1 MSEVLPGSPCLP
13 AGIVRPA
20 TLSGV
25 LVLEQ
30 VLQVARRLAH
40 PSDLNEL
47 LEEVV
52 ASGRDALQTDRASV
66 LLLDR
71 DANEFYSRATSDGDT
86 LRFPADKGIAGET
99 LRTRIL
105 RIDDCYADPRFNRE
119 VDKQTG
125 YRTNNMISV
134 ALVGSD
140 DQAVGVMQLL
150 NAEKGH
156 FDDQDEALAETFA
169 AFAAVAIQRAQA
181 EEVRLAK
188 AQLERDLDVARE
200 LQMALLPKKT
210 PELPGYEIATF
221 FQPADQTGGDMFD
234 LFPIPGTEDTE
245 SPGLT
250 ILLADATGHGI
261 GAAVSVTQVR
271 SMLRT
276 ADQLG
281 ADLEALCRHLNNQ
294 LADDLPSGKFVTAFF
309 GRLRS
314 TEHELH
320 YRSMGQAPLL
330 HYIAAESRK
339 VWLNASS
346 VPMGLLPDPPLP
358 RPEPI
363 HMAPG
368 DTFVLLSDG
377 FYEQSNM
384 DGEEMG
390 KERVGAIVEAQLEHG
405 AEAIV
410 ENLCSELDRFSGS
423 KGQEDDLTAVVLRR
437 LPD

>member
-1 MSEVLPGSPCLP
+1 M
-13 AGIVRPA
+13 
-20 TLSGV
+20 
-25 LVLEQ
+25 
-30 VLQVARRLAH
+30 
-40 PSDLNEL
+40 
-47 LEEVV
+47 
-52 ASGRDALQTDRASV
+52 ASGRDALKTDRASV

-71 DANEFYSRATSDGDT
+71 EANEFYTQATSDGDT
-86 LRFPADKGIAGET
+86 FRFPADKGIAGET
-99 LRTRIL
+99 LRCNIL

-134 ALVGSD
+134 ALVGGD

-200 LQMALLPKKT
+200 LQMALLPRET
-210 PELPGYEIATF
+210 PQVPGYEIATF

-234 LFPIPGTEDTE
+234 LFPIPGADGGE

-250 ILLADATGHGI
+250 VLLADATGHGI

-276 ADQLG
+276 GDQLG
-281 ADLEALCRHLNNQ
+281 ADLETLCKHLNNQ

-309 GRLRS
+309 GRL
-314 TEHELH
+314 HVADNDLH
-320 YRSMGQAPLL
+320 YLSMGQAPLL
-330 HYIAAESRK
+330 HYIAAEK
-339 VWLNASS
+339 KKIWLNASS
-346 VPMGLLPDPPLP
+346 VPMGLLPNPPLP

-363 HMAPG
+363 SMAPG
-368 DTFVLLSDG
+368 DAFVLLSDG
-377 FYEQSNM
+377 FYEQTNPN
-384 DGEEMG
+384 GEEMG
-390 KERVGAIVEAQLEHG
+390 KERVGAIVEAHLRDG
-405 AEAIV
+405 AAAIV
-410 ENLCSELDRFSGS
+410 ENLCRELDAFS
-423 KGQEDDLTAVVLRR
+423 KTQGQEDDLTAVVLRR
-437 LPD
+437 IPRD